1 MESTRVYERRCAGK
15 VTEEIGKELQLT
27 RDNEPINGKL
37 IIATKLD

>member
-1 MESTRVYERRCAGK
+1 MEFTRVYGRRCAGK
-15 VTEEIGKELQLT
+15 VTEEVGKELQLT